1 MRAGNLQE
9 SVSTCWGIPV
19 SHHAEVPRWTTT
31 EIVRMTSCQKP
42 PKIIIIILKK
52 DGSSCASYSSFLPE
66 SKDIIVK
73 LIGEFKLGVGVNGS
87 VSLY

>member
-1 MRAGNLQE
+1 MSETPQNNNNN
-9 SVSTCWGIPV
+9 
-19 SHHAEVPRWTTT
+19 
-31 EIVRMTSCQKP
+31 
-42 PKIIIIILKK
+42 LKK